1 MASAPPSR
9 RLSVVAHVAAPN
21 RVDAREGAAHRR
33 SEVPGGEGAP
43 RVVLPPGESPVDPP
57 GVDTA
62 DPRPRV
68 ARSHRRLGGGSPRP
82 RLGELRREP
91 IDPGRGGSP
100 TTGGLAGTLPSG
112 GIQLDRGPGASV
124 LGNQSERQA
133 RTGSLR
139 SVPRRHRARSPT
151 PYLVRSRDHRE
162 VQAPS
167 PRGDNPRQR
176 RGTTMR
182 RTNDEGW

>member
-68 ARSHRRLGGGSPRP
+68 ARSHRRLGGGAPPPPLGESPRG
-82 RLGELRREP
+82 RGAT
-91 IDPGRGGSP
+91 GRGGSAP
-100 TTGGLAGTLPSG
+100 T
-112 GIQLDRGPGASV
+112 RG
-124 LGNQSERQA
+124 RA
-133 RTGSLR
+133 RTPR
-139 SVPRRHRARSPT
+139 SRGSPT
-151 PYLVRSRDHRE
+151 ELE
-162 VQAPS
+162 
-167 PRGDNPRQR
+167 
-176 RGTTMR
+176 
-182 RTNDEGW
+182 

>member
-68 ARSHRRLGGGSPRP
+68 ARSHPRLGGGAPPAPLGGTPPGAHATGPR
-82 RLGELRREP
+82 
-91 IDPGRGGSP
+91 RGP
-100 TTGGLAGTLPSG
+100 TTP
-112 GIQLDRGPGASV
+112 GP
-124 LGNQSERQA
+124 
-133 RTGSLR
+133 
-139 SVPRRHRARSPT
+139 
-151 PYLVRSRDHRE
+151 
-162 VQAPS
+162 
-167 PRGDNPRQR
+167 PRG
-176 RGTTMR
+176 T
-182 RTNDEGW
+182 

>member
-68 ARSHRRLGGGSPRP
+68 ARSHRRLGGGAPP
-82 RLGELRREP
+82 PPFGG
-91 IDPGRGGSP
+91 DPRGG
-100 TTGGLAGTLPSG
+100 G
-112 GIQLDRGPGASV
+112 RPGA
-124 LGNQSERQA
+124 GGRA
-133 RTGSLR
+133 T
-139 SVPRRHRARSPT
+139 PRGGRRG
-151 PYLVRSRDHRE
+151 
-162 VQAPS
+162 PS
-167 PRGDNPRQR
+167 PRGGHSASGGRA
-176 RGTTMR
+176 RGLA
-182 RTNDEGW
+182 ESCV

>member
-9 RLSVVAHVAAPN
+9 RLSVVALVAAPD
-21 RVDAREGAAHRR
+21 RVGAREGAAHRR

-43 RVVLPPGESPVDPP
+43 RVVLPPRESPVDPP

-82 RLGELRREP
+82 RFGEIRREP

-100 TTGGLAGTLPSG
+100 TPRGLAGTLPSG
-112 GIQLDRGPGASV
+112 GIPLDRGPGASV
-124 LGNQSERQA
+124 FGNQSERQP
-133 RTGSLR
+133 RTGGLPSL
-139 SVPRRHRARSPT
+139 SP
-151 PYLVRSRDHRE
+151 P
-162 VQAPS
+162 
-167 PRGDNPRQR
+167 
-176 RGTTMR
+176 
-182 RTNDEGW
+182 

>member
-62 DPRPRV
+62 DPPPRV
-68 ARSHRRLGGGSPRP
+68 ARSHRPLGGGPAPPPLWGTPPEAVQSRP
-82 RLGELRREP
+82 P
-91 IDPGRGGSP
+91 AQPP
-100 TTGGLAGTLPSG
+100 T
-112 GIQLDRGPGASV
+112 PGAPPHPP
-124 LGNQSERQA
+124 
-133 RTGSLR
+133 
-139 SVPRRHRARSPT
+139 PR
-151 PYLVRSRDHRE
+151 
-162 VQAPS
+162 
-167 PRGDNPRQR
+167 
-176 RGTTMR
+176 
-182 RTNDEGW
+182 

>member
-43 RVVLPPGESPVDPP
+43 RVVLPPRESPVDPP

-68 ARSHRRLGGGSPRP
+68 ARSHRRLGGGPP
-82 RLGELRREP
+82 P
-91 IDPGRGGSP
+91 PPFGGHP
-100 TTGGLAGTLPSG
+100 
-112 GIQLDRGPGASV
+112 PGALAS
-124 LGNQSERQA
+124 GPRRRPSPPGPA
-133 RTGSLR
+133 RTPP
-139 SVPRRHRARSPT
+139 PR
-151 PYLVRSRDHRE
+151 
-162 VQAPS
+162 
-167 PRGDNPRQR
+167 
-176 RGTTMR
+176 
-182 RTNDEGW
+182 

>member
-62 DPRPRV
+62 DPPPRV
-68 ARSHRRLGGGSPRP
+68 ARSHRPLGGGAPP
-82 RLGELRREP
+82 AP
-91 IDPGRGGSP
+91 FGGN
-100 TTGGLAGTLPSG
+100 
-112 GIQLDRGPGASV
+112 RPGA
-124 LGNQSERQA
+124 
-133 RTGSLR
+133 
-139 SVPRRHRARSPT
+139 RRPGAAGGA
-151 PYLVRSRDHRE
+151 
-162 VQAPS
+162 AP
-167 PRGDNPRQR
+167 PG
-176 RGTTMR
+176 G
-182 RTNDEGW
+182 

>member
-1 MASAPPSR
+1 MASAPPSP

-68 ARSHRRLGGGSPRP
+68 ARSHRRLGGGAPPPRFGGIP
-82 RLGELRREP
+82 RGARA
-91 IDPGRGGSP
+91 PGRGGSP
-100 TTGGLAGTLPSG
+100 PPRGLARNL
-112 GIQLDRGPGASV
+112 
-124 LGNQSERQA
+124 
-133 RTGSLR
+133 
-139 SVPRRHRARSPT
+139 
-151 PYLVRSRDHRE
+151 
-162 VQAPS
+162 S
-167 PRGDNPRQR
+167 PRGVPHELGA
-176 RGTTMR
+176 RGT
-182 RTNDEGW
+182 G

>member
-68 ARSHRRLGGGSPRP
+68 ARSHRRLGGGPP
-82 RLGELRREP
+82 PAPLGGTP
-91 IDPGRGGSP
+91 PGP
-100 TTGGLAGTLPSG
+100 
-112 GIQLDRGPGASV
+112 DGPG
-124 LGNQSERQA
+124 
-133 RTGSLR
+133 
-139 SVPRRHRARSPT
+139 P
-151 PYLVRSRDHRE
+151 
-162 VQAPS
+162 
-167 PRGDNPRQR
+167 PRGTSDP
-176 RGTTMR
+176 
-182 RTNDEGW
+182 

>member
-62 DPRPRV
+62 DPRP
-68 ARSHRRLGGGSPRP
+68 LG
-82 RLGELRREP
+82 
-91 IDPGRGGSP
+91 
-100 TTGGLAGTLPSG
+100 
-112 GIQLDRGPGASV
+112 
-124 LGNQSERQA
+124 
-133 RTGSLR
+133 
-139 SVPRRHRARSPT
+139 ARSPHRLR
-151 PYLVRSRDHRE
+151 PRAPPAPLRASPQERDSTGGPAH
-162 VQAPS
+162 AS
-167 PRGDNPRQR
+167 PRWLVPNP
-176 RGTTMR
+176 
-182 RTNDEGW
+182 

>member
-68 ARSHRRLGGGSPRP
+68 ARSHRRLGGGAAPP
-82 RLGELRREP
+82 RLGENP
-91 IDPGRGGSP
+91 PGPGGAGRGG
-100 TTGGLAGTLPSG
+100 
-112 GIQLDRGPGASV
+112 R
-124 LGNQSERQA
+124 
-133 RTGSLR
+133 
-139 SVPRRHRARSPT
+139 PT
-151 PYLVRSRDHRE
+151 PTGR
-162 VQAPS
+162 A
-167 PRGDNPRQR
+167 G
-176 RGTTMR
+176 
-182 RTNDEGW
+182 

>member
-68 ARSHRRLGGGSPRP
+68 ARSHRRLGGGAPPPRLGGVPRGAGPPRP
-82 RLGELRREP
+82 RRRP
-91 IDPGRGGSP
+91 
-100 TTGGLAGTLPSG
+100 
-112 GIQLDRGPGASV
+112 
-124 LGNQSERQA
+124 
-133 RTGSLR
+133 
-139 SVPRRHRARSPT
+139 PT
-151 PYLVRSRDHRE
+151 PGV
-162 VQAPS
+162 APDLP
-167 PRGDNPRQR
+167 PRPV
-176 RGTTMR
+176 
-182 RTNDEGW
+182 

>member
-68 ARSHRRLGGGSPRP
+68 ARSHRRLGGGAPPAPFGGHPPGAIDTRP
-82 RLGELRREP
+82 RGE
-91 IDPGRGGSP
+91 P
-100 TTGGLAGTLPSG
+100 TP
-112 GIQLDRGPGASV
+112 PGA
-124 LGNQSERQA
+124 G
-133 RTGSLR
+133 
-139 SVPRRHRARSPT
+139 
-151 PYLVRSRDHRE
+151 RDH
-162 VQAPS
+162 S
-167 PRGDNPRQR
+167 SR
-176 RGTTMR
+176 RI
-182 RTNDEGW
+182 

>member
-68 ARSHRRLGGGSPRP
+68 ARSHRRLGGGAPPPRFWGNPPGAARPGRRGRPPNRGRARNPSPR
-82 RLGELRREP
+82 
-91 IDPGRGGSP
+91 GGP
-100 TTGGLAGTLPSG
+100 P
-112 GIQLDRGPGASV
+112 DRGPGA
-124 LGNQSERQA
+124 
-133 RTGSLR
+133 
-139 SVPRRHRARSPT
+139 
-151 PYLVRSRDHRE
+151 
-162 VQAPS
+162 
-167 PRGDNPRQR
+167 
-176 RGTTMR
+176 
-182 RTNDEGW
+182 

>member
-62 DPRPRV
+62 DPRPRG
-68 ARSHRRLGGGSPRP
+68 ARSHPRLGGGPPPPAFGGTRRRAVDSGAGGRPMHPGRARNHSPR
-82 RLGELRREP
+82 
-91 IDPGRGGSP
+91 RG
-100 TTGGLAGTLPSG
+100 
-112 GIQLDRGPGASV
+112 
-124 LGNQSERQA
+124 
-133 RTGSLR
+133 
-139 SVPRRHRARSPT
+139 
-151 PYLVRSRDHRE
+151 
-162 VQAPS
+162 
-167 PRGDNPRQR
+167 
-176 RGTTMR
+176 
-182 RTNDEGW
+182 

>member
-62 DPRPRV
+62 DPPPP
-68 ARSHRRLGGGSPRP
+68 A
-82 RLGELRREP
+82 
-91 IDPGRGGSP
+91 
-100 TTGGLAGTLPSG
+100 
-112 GIQLDRGPGASV
+112 
-124 LGNQSERQA
+124 
-133 RTGSLR
+133 
-139 SVPRRHRARSPT
+139 ARSPPPPCGGRPPPPLRGT
-151 PYLVRSRDHRE
+151 PPGPHPSRRRGGPAPPGRSRG
-162 VQAPS
+162 P
-167 PRGDNPRQR
+167 PP
-176 RGTTMR
+176 
-182 RTNDEGW
+182 

>member
-62 DPRPRV
+62 DPRPRL
-68 ARSHRRLGGGSPRP
+68 APSHRR
-82 RLGELRREP
+82 
-91 IDPGRGGSP
+91 PGRGRPPPPFWGRPLGAHSP
-100 TTGGLAGTLPSG
+100 AP
-112 GIQLDRGPGASV
+112 
-124 LGNQSERQA
+124 
-133 RTGSLR
+133 
-139 SVPRRHRARSPT
+139 PRRPHT
-151 PYLVRSRDHRE
+151 P
-162 VQAPS
+162 A
-167 PRGDNPRQR
+167 
-176 RGTTMR
+176 
-182 RTNDEGW
+182 

>member
-68 ARSHRRLGGGSPRP
+68 ARSHRPLGGGPPPARLGGVRP
-82 RLGELRREP
+82 AP
-91 IDPGRGGSP
+91 
-100 TTGGLAGTLPSG
+100 
-112 GIQLDRGPGASV
+112 
-124 LGNQSERQA
+124 
-133 RTGSLR
+133 
-139 SVPRRHRARSPT
+139 
-151 PYLVRSRDHRE
+151 VRSG
-162 VQAPS
+162 
-167 PRGDNPRQR
+167 PRGAPP
-176 RGTTMR
+176 
-182 RTNDEGW
+182 

>member
-43 RVVLPPGESPVDPP
+43 RVVLPPGESPGDPP

-68 ARSHRRLGGGSPRP
+68 ARSHRRLGGGAPP
-82 RLGELRREP
+82 PPFGGTP
-91 IDPGRGGSP
+91 PG
-100 TTGGLAGTLPSG
+100 AGPSG
-112 GIQLDRGPGASV
+112 PRGEPPPPGAPRAHSPPRGPHG
-124 LGNQSERQA
+124 
-133 RTGSLR
+133 
-139 SVPRRHRARSPT
+139 
-151 PYLVRSRDHRE
+151 
-162 VQAPS
+162 
-167 PRGDNPRQR
+167 
-176 RGTTMR
+176 
-182 RTNDEGW
+182 